1 MATVAASSALNG
13 LADHVR
19 FDAGLMWCWSRSR
32 HWHLRGPY
40 LNIVYNIGNLAVRSR
55 PLNRDHRRSRAVL
68 SFRPAGQTI
77 PLAPVVHPRFDIQTT
92 NSPGL
97 PDHQGKNADQ
107 DQGVD
112 FPESRKPEDTGKHNL
127 TVLPL
132 THHPRNPHAL
142 CGENNQTNAGR

>member
-13 LADHVR
+13 LADQVR
-19 FDAGLMWCWSRSR
+19 FNAGLMWCSSHSR

-40 LNIVYNIGNLAVRSR
+40 LNIVYNLGNLAVRSR

-68 SFRPAGQTI
+68 GFHPIGRTVSLTR
-77 PLAPVVHPRFDIQTT
+77 VVHPRFDIQTAS
-92 NSPGL
+92 SPGL
-97 PDHQGKNADQ
+97 PDHQGKNTDQ

-112 FPESRKPEDTGKHNL
+112 FPESRETEDAGKHNL

-132 THHPRNPHAL
+132 THHARNPHAL
-142 CGENNQTNAGR
+142 GGEND